1 MLPLACSSSSST
13 SSSLGIVSTFH
24 GPPPVILRGKR
35 RRRRRRLC
43 ALLRGQVVH
52 TRLRWR
58 LVGDRGALSRRR
70 LVVGVTGETRSFAGS
85 AAADGG

>member
-35 RRRRRRLC
+35 RRRRRLC
-43 ALLRGQVVH
+43 ALLLGQVVH